1 MLALVLVL
9 VIVVF
14 GVGINIITAKC
25 DSPCMAELI
34 SWHKCLAAILDDAP
48 TGLITRQS
56 ARDRWLQIF
65 DKKPKA
71 QLSVVLVL
79 VSVFEL

>member
-1 MLALVLVL
+1 
-9 VIVVF
+9 
-14 GVGINIITAKC
+14 
-25 DSPCMAELI
+25 MAELI

-48 TGLITRQS
+48 TGLISWQS
-56 ARDRWLQIF
+56 AKDRWLQIF

-79 VSVFEL
+79 VLVFVILVLVLVLASVLVLVCFV